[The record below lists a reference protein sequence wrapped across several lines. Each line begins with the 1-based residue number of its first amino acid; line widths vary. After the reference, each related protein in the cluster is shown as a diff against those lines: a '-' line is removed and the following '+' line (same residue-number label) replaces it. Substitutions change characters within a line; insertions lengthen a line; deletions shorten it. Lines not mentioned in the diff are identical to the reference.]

1 MRGFIYKISC
11 EDRWYIGSTTQSL
24 EDRLFGHKMSSRRQT
39 FPLYQYINTHG
50 GWSNVKMELLEEVE
64 VESRRDLRF
73 LEREYLF
80 TCKDEFCLNSDSPYT
95 TQEERKAQKL
105 QAGKV
110 YSKKHLQEI
119 RERNRIYS
127 LANKEKY
134 ADYYAKYR
142 EEHRQQQVEYMKLYN
157 EKKKNTS

>member
-1 MRGFIYKISC
+1 
-11 EDRWYIGSTTQSL
+11 
-24 EDRLFGHKMSSRRQT
+24 
-39 FPLYQYINTHG
+39 
-50 GWSNVKMELLEEVE
+50 MELLEEVE

-95 TQEERKAQKL
+95 TQEERKVQKL